1 MTPEA
6 LAGGFVRPAE
16 EAARG
21 FRGLLEVLARPGLI
35 LRLEGAAPP
44 APLSGAAGVLAL
56 VLLDGTTPVHLAGGH
71 DCPALRDW
79 LAFHCGAPLV
89 GAEEAAFAFGRWED
103 LQPVTRFAIGTP
115 DYPDRAATLVIDCP
129 RLEAEGARLRG
140 PGIRGEAR
148 LSLPEIAAFRANRA
162 QFPLGFDAFLACG
175 DRIAGLPRSTRV
187 EDI

>member
-140 PGIRGEAR
+140 PDPQRDAGGE
-148 LSLPEIAAFRANRA
+148 
-162 QFPLGFDAFLACG
+162 
-175 DRIAGLPRSTRV
+175 LPRKLTTIHRTPP
-187 EDI
+187 